1 MKIRREDSRNEDEV
15 GPAAGRRPDSDL
27 RSPPFSFFPK
37 MVRGEG
43 GKKRNEGNRFLYSPN
58 RGGERLRGNL
68 GGKNEKNSTTAGGH
82 NGCFGSRGTGDS
94 AKGPKNAGLL
104 PRFKDAAF
112 VNRD

>member
-68 GGKNEKNSTTAGGH
+68 GGKKIKRIPQRPEVTTVASVRGEPGGQ
-82 NGCFGSRGTGDS
+82 CQMSKKRGPSS
-94 AKGPKNAGLL
+94 A
-104 PRFKDAAF
+104 F
-112 VNRD
+112 